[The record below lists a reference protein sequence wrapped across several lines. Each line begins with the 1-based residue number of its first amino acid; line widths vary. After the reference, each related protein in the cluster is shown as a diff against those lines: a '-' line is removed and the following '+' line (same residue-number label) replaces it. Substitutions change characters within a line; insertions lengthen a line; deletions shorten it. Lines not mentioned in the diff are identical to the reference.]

1 MVMLTLLGGNYDGG
15 TALKSPNNWLHPTGT
30 NTSGFTCYGSGWRDS
45 GYSELLVNGVFWLST
60 DRNATYAY
68 YINILDEAEP
78 PDYPYIADYENW
90 LKTMGSS
97 IRLIKDDSVDT
108 GAITGNDGK
117 VYPTVKI
124 GDQVWMAANLME
136 TKYRNGDLITGPI
149 FTDEE

>member
-1 MVMLTLLGGNYDGG
+1 MNCVI
-15 TALKSPNNWLHPTGT
+15 
-30 NTSGFTCYGSGWRDS
+30 
-45 GYSELLVNGVFWLST
+45 WLS
-60 DRNATYAY
+60 DYREDQYAW
-68 YINILDEAEP
+68 YINILDEQIIG
-78 PDYPYIADYENW
+78 YPYIADYELW

-136 TKYRNGDLITGPI
+136 TKYRNGDLITGPT